1 MSVETFFDD
10 MAGAN
15 PLLAIDMEASKE
27 EANDPDKLDT
37 EVLDDQPK
45 SSEQMVDTASP
56 KEDGTNL
63 TNKLEE
69 TSIVEKLNTD
79 STKNTELKQAVVT
92 NMLKMKKPS
101 IMNMSALDR
110 MKLL

>member
-1 MSVETFFDD
+1 MSTMSVETFFDD

-15 PLLAIDMEASKE
+15 PLLAIDMEASNE
-27 EANDPDKLDT
+27 EDKLDI

-92 NMLKMKKPS
+92 NKLKMKKPS